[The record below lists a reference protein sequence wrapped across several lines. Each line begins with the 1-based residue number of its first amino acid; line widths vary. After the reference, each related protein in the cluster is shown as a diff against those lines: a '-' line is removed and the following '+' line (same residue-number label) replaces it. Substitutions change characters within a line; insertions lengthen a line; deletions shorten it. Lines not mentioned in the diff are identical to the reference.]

1 MPSSLATIFSST
13 LGFSPHPPVL
23 VWGTSSSNKQRRFS
37 WQPDYLHYPFG
48 RSLPVLSEFS
58 LYGGRIC
65 LPPSLHP
72 LTSHSVG
79 RRKCH
84 FCVTPLP
91 CAGVGTGIL
100 NRFSIGFAF
109 RLHLRSRLTLI
120 RLALIRNPWVFGG
133 RVSHPSYRY
142 SCLQFRCRPLQS
154 SSQRTFGGVGM
165 LPYHSITSDRI
176 HGFGNQ
182 LMPANY
188 RRRIARP
195 VSYYALF

>member
-1 MPSSLATIFSST
+1 MGCGFACTPAYSLQPRISSRGGS
-13 LGFSPHPPVL
+13 V
-23 VWGTSSSNKQRRFS
+23 TSASR
-37 WQPDYLHYPFG
+37 LC
-48 RSLPVLSEFS
+48 
-58 LYGGRIC
+58 LYID
-65 LPPSLHP
+65 
-72 LTSHSVG
+72 
-79 RRKCH
+79 
-84 FCVTPLP
+84 
-91 CAGVGTGIL
+91 VGTGIL

-133 RVSHPSYRY
+133 RVSHPPYRY
-142 SCLQFRCRPLQS
+142 SCLQFLFQKLHHT
-154 SSQRTFGGVGM
+154 SQCDFNAAGM

-176 HGFGNQ
+176 HRFGNQ

>member
-1 MPSSLATIFSST
+1 MAARL
-13 LGFSPHPPVL
+13 PPL
-23 VWGTSSSNKQRRFS
+23 SIWPKPPGTVGV
-37 WQPDYLHYPFG
+37 QPCAAG
-48 RSLPVLSEFS
+48 
-58 LYGGRIC
+58 IC
-65 LPPSLHP
+65 LRGSLRPSTPHY
-72 LTSHSVG
+72 VAG
-79 RRKCH
+79 RECH

-91 CAGVGTGIL
+91 NVTIGTGIL
-100 NRFSIGFAF
+100 NRFAIAFAF
-109 RLHLRSRLTLI
+109 QLRLRSRLTLI

-142 SCLQFRCRPLQS
+142 SCLQFLFQKLHHA
-154 SSQRTFGGVGM
+154 SQRDFYAAGM

-176 HGFGNQ
+176 HRFGNQ